1 MIGFYT
7 RWAAFVCSGL
17 MAAAYWMAHGF
28 QALLPI
34 ANQGELAAL
43 YCFVFLCIS
52 ARGAGHV
59 GCGCGECLATSLKA
73 GFSQARPEEALMKR
87 SVVRWAAVGAMV
99 TVCALSGEADAEP
112 QRSEWYIG
120 GGVGAGWVH
129 DMEERGWN
137 RDTYCSPRTCDEP
150 GLSEN
155 IEGISI
161 PGYRW
166 NYDLDLDLG
175 SAFEIAV
182 GRTFNRWRLEISAAQ
197 RKNDIDQDLHRQY
210 LSGWQDSGS
219 TVCTQQ
225 GCLEWRVQD

>member
-1 MIGFYT
+1 
-7 RWAAFVCSGL
+7 
-17 MAAAYWMAHGF
+17 
-28 QALLPI
+28 
-34 ANQGELAAL
+34 
-43 YCFVFLCIS
+43 
-52 ARGAGHV
+52 
-59 GCGCGECLATSLKA
+59 
-73 GFSQARPEEALMKR
+73 MKR

-99 TVCALSGEADAEP
+99 MVCSLSGEVGAEP
-112 QRSEWYIG
+112 RRSEWYIG
-120 GGVGAGWVH
+120 GGIGAGWVH

-182 GRTFNRWRLEISAAQ
+182 GRTFDRWRLEISARRSVRTTSTRPLPAAT
-197 RKNDIDQDLHRQY
+197 Y
-210 LSGWQDSGS
+210 LDGRARES
-219 TVCTQQ
+219 TVCKQQ
-225 GCLEWRVQD
+225 GCLE